1 MTHTTVNYEKDTFKE
16 LITVSGITLQVKKD
30 PKNTGFFIRTRG
42 YGQTGEAYLS
52 SCNESLAFNMI
63 LQAEKNREKY
73 SAKKLSAEGLE
84 KLRTALVVYL
94 MNYRNCHPKE
104 KID

>member
-1 MTHTTVNYEKDTFKE
+1 MARTVEYGKDKFGD
-16 LITVSGITLQVKKD
+16 LITANGITLQVKKD
-30 PKNTGFFIRTRG
+30 IKSTGFFIRTRG

-52 SCNESLAFNMI
+52 TCNESFAFNMI
-63 LQAEKNREKY
+63 LQAEKGREKY
-73 SAKKLSAEGLE
+73 SAKKLSTEGLE

-94 MNYRNCHPKE
+94 MNYRNRHSKE